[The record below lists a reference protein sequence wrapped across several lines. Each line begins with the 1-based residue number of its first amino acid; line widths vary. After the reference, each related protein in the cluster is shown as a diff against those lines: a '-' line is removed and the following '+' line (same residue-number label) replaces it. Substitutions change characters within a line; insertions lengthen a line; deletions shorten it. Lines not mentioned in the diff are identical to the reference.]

1 MVRLDQIIFVLRLSC
16 LDGLDLNVRP
26 RWKTIVLCSTWIDYH
41 RFNCNSS
48 IDPVI
53 SLLVSGGVLFSSVL
67 ALVMFCPAGSCTQ
80 KWVFFFKCS
89 RINLGLSIRSN
100 WKIGPL
106 FLAFTT
112 YYNINDTYN
121 APTRIIQLR
130 RVKDDSR
137 NYWTRFFF
145 FSSLT
150 TLSPTDS
157 DENKK
162 KTLRLPSLLPSYD
175 SHFKSSCSREN
186 PSWPRFLF
194 QTNRR
199 IGSFR
204 ITYIMRRAEIE
215 AGLTDFAGVTWHL
228 RDRMTIGNSFS
239 GFPGDRKNNST

>member
-26 RWKTIVLCSTWIDYH
+26 RWKTIVLFSTWIDYH

-145 FSSLT
+145 FLRSRHYHRRT
-150 TLSPTDS
+150 PMRT
-157 DENKK
+157 KK
-162 KTLRLPSLLPSYD
+162 KLSVSRVFFRPTIPISKAPVRAKTPLDRGFS
-175 SHFKSSCSREN
+175 FK
-186 PSWPRFLF
+186 
-194 QTNRR
+194 R
-199 IGSFR
+199 IGESGVFVLR
-204 ITYIMRRAEIE
+204 ILCE
-215 AGLTDFAGVTWHL
+215 GPKLK
-228 RDRMTIGNSFS
+228 RD
-239 GFPGDRKNNST
+239 